1 MRIASADWRQRAAA
15 GFPVFLRPSGFPVLP
30 VCGVDLRRI
39 CAFLSCAALRP
50 QAFAVLVR
58 LRIPDSCRAPL
69 PALGAAGIFPI
80 CPVSV
85 SLCRR
90 LPDLRHA
97 GMGAAV
103 VSQQKPHRNA
113 AAAEKR
119 EAAADALTEFR
130 RQYALSSAE
139 TAALAALVYGSP
151 GTKAFSVRRLRSI
164 YKKTKTSEPAD
175 LAKLYFEQFPQ
186 ASGETTDV
194 IQGGL

>member
-103 VSQQKPHRNA
+103 ISQQKPHRNA
-113 AAAEKR
+113 AAGR
-119 EAAADALTEFR
+119 ETGSRRRCADGIQAAICVIFCGNGRACRPCLRQSRHESVFR
-130 RQYALSSAE
+130 A
-139 TAALAALVYGSP
+139 P
-151 GTKAFSVRRLRSI
+151 PAF
-164 YKKTKTSEPAD
+164 D
-175 LAKLYFEQFPQ
+175 L
-186 ASGETTDV
+186 
-194 IQGGL
+194 

>member
-113 AAAEKR
+113 APGR
-119 EAAADALTEFR
+119 EAGSCRRCPDGIQAAICVVFCGNGRACRPCLWQSRHESVFR
-130 RQYALSSAE
+130 A
-139 TAALAALVYGSP
+139 P
-151 GTKAFSVRRLRSI
+151 PAF
-164 YKKTKTSEPAD
+164 D
-175 LAKLYFEQFPQ
+175 L
-186 ASGETTDV
+186 
-194 IQGGL
+194 